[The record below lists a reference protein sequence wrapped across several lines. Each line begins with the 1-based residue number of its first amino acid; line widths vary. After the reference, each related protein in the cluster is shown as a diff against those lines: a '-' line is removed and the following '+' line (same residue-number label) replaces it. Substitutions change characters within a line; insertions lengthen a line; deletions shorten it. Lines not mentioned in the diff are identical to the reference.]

1 MIPLCSIS
9 SKNLWHVFCANSSV
23 EPTSKHESNVMI
35 PPVVVSAFKD
45 NEYPGEIDPLSP
57 LKKSV

>member
-1 MIPLCSIS
+1 
-9 SKNLWHVFCANSSV
+9 
-23 EPTSKHESNVMI
+23 MI